1 MRSTK
6 NSSSVLAR
14 RMYSSVSLVVLT
26 MGIAAAEAAPN
37 CSNLVLLT
45 LPNTT
50 LSSAQ
55 PYVAGQTLAEGVTA
69 PVDLCR
75 VVGKAT
81 PTPAS
86 NINFEVWLPNSNWS
100 GRYEQIGNGGLAG
113 AVPMSIMS
121 FGAGK
126 NNVVAGTDDGSS
138 QPPGQPA
145 GLFGQSRD
153 RLEDYESRAVHMTNV
168 NAKALIQA
176 FYGKG
181 PKYSY
186 FAGCSKGGGESHFS
200 AQRHPDDFD
209 GILGGA
215 ATNNSTGL
223 ITGWALNIQ
232 AVQLNNPGF
241 VPAANV
247 AGTLIPA
254 MNQQCKHAKA
264 VATDRFLTYPD
275 KCHIDFSKLVCSGAP
290 NSSCLTYPQIN
301 GLRAVLAGPR
311 TSFGRQI
318 APGYE
323 PDFAGWVG
331 TIINDAQTP
340 PATPTTSQAFL
351 DTAVFTYWLRPPATL
366 ASFSLDTD
374 WQRFVNDL
382 GKIVDAVDPDLRK
395 FKARGGKMI
404 QYAGLA
410 DPQVTPKLAID
421 YYNSVVD
428 FNRKSKDDRGENG
441 DHDRNDRTDQSSNPL
456 AETQEFYRLYLV
468 PGMGH
473 CFGGEGPNYFGAFDG
488 GLPEGNP
495 SNDIFAALERWV
507 EKAVPPQAIVASGMN
522 NAFSPSVPFTRPLCP
537 YPQAAVYTGGDTNNA
552 ANFACRPDSD
562 SHHH

>member
-1 MRSTK
+1 MRSEK
-6 NSSSVLAR
+6 NPRSALA
-14 RMYSSVSLVVLT
+14 MYSSVSLAVLT
-26 MGIAAAEAAPN
+26 ASISSAAAAAPN

-55 PYVAGQTLAEGVTA
+55 SYSAGQTLAPGVVA

-81 PTPAS
+81 PTAAS

-100 GRYEQIGNGGLAG
+100 GRYQQVGNSGLAG
-113 AVPMSIMS
+113 TVPAIFMS
-121 FGAGK
+121 FGASK

-138 QPPGQPA
+138 QLPGQPA

-153 RLEDYESRAVHMTNV
+153 KLEDYESRAVHMTNV

-181 PKYSY
+181 PQYSY
-186 FAGCSKGGGESHFS
+186 FTGCSKGGGESHFS

-223 ITGWALNIQ
+223 ITGWALNVQ
-232 AVQLNNPGF
+232 AVQLNTPGF
-241 VPAANV
+241 VPAAKV
-247 AGTLIPA
+247 AGALIPA
-254 MNQQCKHAKA
+254 MDQQCKRAKA
-264 VATDRFLTYPD
+264 VPTDRFLSYPD
-275 KCHIDFSKLVCSGAP
+275 KCRIDFSKLVCTGAS
-290 NSSCLTYPQIN
+290 NNSCLTYPQIN
-301 GLRAVLAGPR
+301 GVKAVLEGPR
-311 TSFGRQI
+311 TSYGRQI

-351 DTAVFTYWLRPPATL
+351 DTAVFSYWLRPPVTL
-366 ASFSLDTD
+366 AGFNFDTD
-374 WQRFVNDL
+374 WQGFVNDL

-410 DPQVTPKLAID
+410 DPQVTPKFAID

-428 FNRKSKDDRGENG
+428 FNRKNRDGRGENR
-441 DHDRNDRTDQSSNPL
+441 DRNDGNGQGGANPL
-456 AETQEFYRLYLV
+456 TETQDFYRLYLV

-473 CFGGEGPNYFGAFDG
+473 CFGGEGPNYFGSFDG
-488 GLPEGNP
+488 GLPGGNP
-495 SNDIFAALERWV
+495 GSDIIAALEYWV
-507 EKAVPPQAIVASGMN
+507 EKGSPPHAIVASGTN
-522 NAFSPSVPFTRPLCP
+522 NAFSPSKPFTRPLCP
-537 YPQAAVYTGGDTNNA
+537 YPQIAVYTGVDTNDA
-552 ANFACRPDSD
+552 ASFECRPDSD
-562 SHHH
+562 HDQH